1 MTSVTEKLLRV
12 GFIGC
17 GSHASINMWPSLRY
31 APMDVVYA
39 CDRNLHLAER
49 NRRRFGASNA
59 VTDAGIV
66 LEDPTVDAVMVIG
79 PPAMHYELGLQ
90 ALQAGKHVFVDKPPA
105 ETLAQTIELEEAA
118 ARNGVQCQ
126 VGFQKRFALAYRAAR
141 DASQHPAFGS
151 VRLTKINYSHFR
163 TMEILGTATDWRW
176 HLTVLSLHA
185 LDLIRFLS
193 GDPVEAHVLKTEAE
207 DGRNVCVLMLRFG
220 SGASAVLNLSACDPG
235 VQEWIELSGA
245 NQLISVRDLVEY
257 RHWRNPGRDS
267 PSTDSSRQMNTDD
280 IEMWRPE
287 FADSNRLSDSR
298 ELQGYVGEV
307 VAFAETLLVGGQVSP
322 SISDAV
328 AAMRLAELI
337 LEAPQGMSEIDLGLN
352 ASERA
357 VSV

>member
-1 MTSVTEKLLRV
+1 MTSAAEKLLRV

-31 APMDVVYA
+31 APIDIAYA
-39 CDRNLHLAER
+39 CDRNLDRAER
-49 NRRRFGASNA
+49 NRRRFGAGNA
-59 VTDAGIV
+59 VSDTRMV
-66 LEDPTVDAVMVIG
+66 LEDPTVEAVMVIG
-79 PPAMHYELGLQ
+79 PPSMHYELGLQ
-90 ALQAGKHVFVDKPPA
+90 VLEAGKHLFVDKPPA

-141 DASQHPAFGS
+141 DASLHPDFGG
-151 VRLTKINYSHFR
+151 VRLTKVNYSHFR
-163 TMEILGTATDWRW
+163 TLEILGTATDWRW

-185 LDLIRFLS
+185 LDLVRFLS
-193 GDPVEAHVLKTEAE
+193 GDPVEAHVLKTEAD
-207 DGRNVCVLMLRFG
+207 DGRNVCVLMLRYG
-220 SGASAVLNLSACDPG
+220 SGGSAVLNLSACDPG
-235 VQEWIELSGA
+235 VQEWVELSGA
-245 NQLISVRDLVEY
+245 NELISVRDLVDY
-257 RHWRNPGRDS
+257 QHWKNPGRDD
-267 PSTDSSRQMNTDD
+267 PSTDSSRQMSTDA

-307 VAFAETLLVGGQVSP
+307 VAFAETLLRGGQVSP

-337 LEAPQGMSEIDLGLN
+337 LEAPQGMSEIDLGLT
-352 ASERA
+352 ASDGRA
-357 VSV
+357 SA